1 MNSEQSKWTYRLKD
15 STGTLICNLVG
26 AQNRRLSIGLNKSG
40 EASFSYDLKDFY
52 LLAQKMDGRSV
63 NDLAGLA
70 YNSLEVLR
78 NGTVLWGGEM
88 VTMDRSLSSI
98 DRTLDFKALGYLWKL
113 GSRYIGL
120 ATDVTYTDQD
130 VLDILTYVLDEIQD
144 EPYGDM
150 GFTLSFHGDPAYNY
164 TMTLSRKNVKE
175 LFEELSGAE
184 HGFDFDISP
193 TKVINIYYPI
203 KGADKTDYVEFK
215 YPGNIESITEVSDA
229 NEIAN
234 YIFAVGKG
242 TGEQELNVTR
252 ENVDSEASAIG
263 KRMAIESFKDIEN
276 ATVLGDIAQQILDA
290 RQTILPVY
298 KIKLIGNATPSLDM
312 YSVGDI
318 VKVTTQ
324 DPYWQFSQ
332 VFRVFEIFVEI
343 DENDKEDVTLT
354 VGLI

>member
-1 MNSEQSKWTYRLKD
+1 MNNEQSKWTYRLKD
-15 STGTLICNLVG
+15 STGTVICNLVG
-26 AQNRRLSIGLNKSG
+26 AQNRRLSIGLNKAG

-52 LLAQKMDGRSV
+52 LLAQKLNGRSV
-63 NDLAGLA
+63 TDLAGLA

-78 NGTVLWGGEM
+78 EGTLLWGGEM
-88 VTMDRSLSSI
+88 VTMDRGLSAI
-98 DRTLDFKALGYLWKL
+98 ERTLDFKALGYLWKF
-113 GSRYIGL
+113 GSRYVGM
-120 ATDVTYTDQD
+120 TS
-130 VLDILTYVLDEIQD
+130 DITHTNKDAGEIIEDTVDAIQA
-144 EPYGDM
+144 ETYGDM
-150 GFTLSFHGDPAYNY
+150 GFTFGTIEPSVNR

-184 HGFDFDISP
+184 NGFDFDISP
-193 TKVINIYYPI
+193 TKVINIYYPL
-203 KGADKTDYVEFK
+203 KGADKTDFVEFK

-229 NEIAN
+229 NELAN
-234 YIFAVGKG
+234 YVFAVGKG

-263 KRMAIESFKDIEN
+263 KRMTIESFKDVEN
-276 ATVLGDIAQQILDA
+276 ATVLGDIAQQILNA

-298 KIKLIGNATPSLDM
+298 KLKLIGNATPTLDM

-318 VKVTTQ
+318 VKVTVQ

-332 VFRVFEIFVEI
+332 VFRVFEIFVDI
-343 DENDKEDVTLT
+343 DENDKEDITLT